1 MDWLFKDD
9 NYIPKKDNDRFI
21 DKSISSV
28 IRVLSRIR
36 RDDFKKRSGVIYRLN
51 PALKLL
57 FAVLMPILLSLSR
70 GLVFPI
76 LILAWVILNLL
87 FIEAKD
93 VKKII
98 SMGFISMIITA
109 IMLLPSMLMGN
120 MKNSL
125 ILIIKV
131 ISSVALVNIMSF
143 TTPWREVTGS
153 LKFLFIPDIFI
164 FVMDVAIKYIYLLG
178 DISLD
183 MLYALKVRSIG
194 RNENKYSSISG
205 LLGNLFLKSNKMGDE
220 MFSAMECRGFTGQY
234 KRSLSFGLRI
244 YDIIYICFE
253 ILLIAAWMIIGRC

>member
-1 MDWLFKDD
+1 MDWLFKED
-9 NYIPKKDNDRFI
+9 NYIPKRDNDRFI

-28 IRVLSRIR
+28 IGVLSRIR
-36 RDDFKKRSGVIYRLN
+36 RDDFKKRNGIIYRLN

-70 GLVFPI
+70 GFMFPI
-76 LILAWVILNLL
+76 LILVWVILNLL

-98 SMGFISMIITA
+98 SMGLFSMIITA

-120 MKNSL
+120 VKNSV
-125 ILIIKV
+125 ILVIKV
-131 ISSVALVNIMSF
+131 MSGVTLVNIMSF
-143 TTPWREVTGS
+143 TTPWRKVTRS
-153 LKFLFIPDIFI
+153 LKLLFIPDIFI
-164 FVMDVAIKYIYLLG
+164 FVLDVAIRYIYLLG
-178 DISLD
+178 EISLD

-234 KRSLSFGLRI
+234 KRNLSFGLGI
-244 YDIIYICFE
+244 YDILYICFE
-253 ILLIAAWMIIGRC
+253 VILIALWIVIGRC